1 MATAFDPHPDRAPL
15 FARIMGTRFA
25 LLPPTV
31 QHLHSGDGTTA
42 ATGAAEVVRG
52 RNPLARLVAR
62 LFGFPPTGAHRL
74 TVTFAADADSERW
87 TRDFGGHCFTSHLSQ
102 AGNSLVER
110 FGPYRF
116 RFDLVS
122 DDGGLAMRM
131 TGWSLAHMALPMRL
145 APRSLAR
152 EWQHDGTFHFAVAL
166 ALPMIGDV
174 VRYTGWLRP
183 E

>member
-1 MATAFDPHPDRAPL
+1 MATAFAPDPGALPL
-15 FARIMGTRFA
+15 FARIMGPRFA
-25 LLPPTV
+25 LLPPSV
-31 QHLHSGDGTTA
+31 RHLHSGAGVSTAVGTA
-42 ATGAAEVVRG
+42 QVVRG

-62 LFGFPPTGAHRL
+62 LFGFPPTGTHRL
-74 TVTFAADADSERW
+74 RVTFAADTSGERW
-87 TRDFGGHCFTSHLSQ
+87 IRDFGGDCFTSHLSQ
-102 AGNSLVER
+102 AGDSLVER

-122 DDGGLAMRM
+122 DDGGLSMRM

-152 EWQHDGTFHFAVAL
+152 EWQQDGAFHFAVAL
-166 ALPMIGDV
+166 ALPLVGDV